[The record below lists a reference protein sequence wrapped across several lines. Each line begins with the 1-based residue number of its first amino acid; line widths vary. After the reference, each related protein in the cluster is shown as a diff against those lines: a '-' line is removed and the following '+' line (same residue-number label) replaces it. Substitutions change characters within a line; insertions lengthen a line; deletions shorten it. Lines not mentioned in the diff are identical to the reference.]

1 MITTAVHIDG
11 LVVLPVSITVPD
23 AKTVINKC
31 VDNSL
36 VMSYDGF
43 VRLVVNR
50 FYPKMDCD
58 FCSRTIIYSM
68 MQSNYET
75 IVIPVGVSYVALAS
89 AIYRTIT
96 VDDCVYNCR

>member
-1 MITTAVHIDG
+1 
-11 LVVLPVSITVPD
+11 
-23 AKTVINKC
+23 
-31 VDNSL
+31 
-36 VMSYDGF
+36 MSYGGF
-43 VRLVVNR
+43 VRLIVNR
-50 FYPKMDCD
+50 FYPKMGCD

-96 VDDCVYNCR
+96 VDDCVYREHKHRVIFHFLTLTGF